1 MTTKL
6 TAEELYKKVN
16 LFAEDCGMVAV
27 GSVKPKNKTFN
38 AVTRHAFGKGK
49 EIDGDKNNGQGNSDY
64 FGFIREHNEP
74 SGKYEDLSLVFFPQS
89 QGKGKEDELVSCIV
103 ALGVGTLGLPNDL
116 AIASLPGTRRLFN
129 RLGGK
134 QNNNIDPNKFFIK
147 NDFTDIVT
155 DAVSDVIK
163 SYNDDSKTKVN
174 YIADKYKNYLLA
186 GYILTKDDFDNG
198 KYDTIVKMWVAA
210 YAKFRG
216 WPNKDT
222 LQDIDKKVLPPVND
236 QCLKILIDPKQKT
249 ESVEQI
255 LYRDRFIVLQG
266 APGTGKTHTAL
277 KIWEECFKD
286 GNRFFEQFH
295 AETTY
300 SDFVY
305 GIRPKLQQDQIG
317 YESHKGILL
326 KAIEKAQELE
336 EGYKNSLQENKE
348 NAVKENRVLLVIDE
362 INRANLSN
370 VLGPVFFLFE
380 KNRKQSNVK
389 IKFDKNIEFDH
400 LPENLFVIA
409 TMNTADR
416 SLAVV
421 DFALRRRFTWLTLK
435 PHKIDNKD
443 LNNNQVFMEDDFNT
457 FCEIFEKYA
466 NDEELNLQPGQS
478 YFIVNKSNQLAEMN
492 CRLKYELMP
501 LIKEYLNEGYLSNAK
516 NVFYNYF
523 FNRIGELI
531 YE

>member
-1 MTTKL
+1 MTTDVL
-6 TAEELYKKVN
+6 FEEVCWIAKNY
-16 LFAEDCGMVAV
+16 GMVV
-27 GSVKPKNKTFN
+27 DGPDKPKNKSVN
-38 AVTRHAFGKGK
+38 AVIRKNYGKGK
-49 EIDGDKNNGQGNSDY
+49 EKDEDGENKEQSGSDY

-74 SGKYEDLSLVFFPQS
+74 RGKYEDLSLVFFPQS
-89 QGKGKEDELVSCIV
+89 RGEELCYCIV

-129 RLGGK
+129 RLGGT
-134 QNNNIDPNKFFIK
+134 QNENTDPNRFFIK

-155 DAVSDVIK
+155 DVVTDIINSFNK
-163 SYNDDSKTKVN
+163 KLGESQMQVN
-174 YIADKYKNYLLA
+174 KIADKYKNYELA
-186 GYILTKDDFDNG
+186 GYILTKEDFDTG
-198 KYDTIVKMWVAA
+198 KYQSIIEKWVAA

-216 WPNKDT
+216 WPK
-222 LQDIDKKVLPPVND
+222 QDILQKIDNEVLPAAKS
-236 QCLKILIDPKQKT
+236 QSIEILISECKS

-266 APGTGKTHTAL
+266 APGTGKTYTAL
-277 KIWEECFKD
+277 KIWDNCFGD
-286 GNRFFEQFH
+286 ENRFFEQFH

-305 GIRPKLQQDQIG
+305 GIRPKLNENEIG
-317 YESHKGILL
+317 YKPHKGTLL
-326 KAIEKAQELE
+326 QAIEKAKELE
-336 EGYKNSLQENKE
+336 AKFKISRDSNED
-348 NAVKENRVLLVIDE
+348 VKPYRVLLVIDE

-389 IKFDKNIEFDH
+389 IEFDGENVIDH

-421 DFALRRRFTWLTLK
+421 DFALRRRFTWLSIK
-435 PHKIDNKD
+435 PHKLDKKALKSIG
-443 LNNNQVFMEDDFNT
+443 QVFMEDDFKSIN
-457 FCEIFEKYA
+457 EIFEQYA
-466 NDEELNLQPGQS
+466 SDEELNLQPGQS
-478 YFIVNKSNQLAEMN
+478 YFIVNKSNDPEEQKAEMD

-523 FNRIGELI
+523 FKRIGELI

>member
-1 MTTKL
+1 MTTDKL
-6 TAEELYKKVN
+6 FEEVCG
-16 LFAEDCGMVAV
+16 FAKEYGMVAA
-27 GSVKPKNKTFN
+27 GPDKPKNKSVN
-38 AVTRHAFGKGK
+38 AVIRKNYGKGK
-49 EIDGDKNNGQGNSDY
+49 EKDEDGENREQSGSDY
-64 FGFIREHNEP
+64 FGFIREHNGP

-89 QGKGKEDELVSCIV
+89 QGEEIVSCIV

-129 RLGGK
+129 RLGGT
-134 QNNNIDPNKFFIK
+134 QNVDIDPNKCFLK

-155 DAVSDVIK
+155 DVVTDFIMS
-163 SYNDDSKTKVN
+163 VN
-174 YIADKYKNYLLA
+174 NELDESQPQVNKIADKYKNYLLA
-186 GYILTKDDFDNG
+186 GYILTKEDFENG
-198 KYDTIVKMWVAA
+198 KYETISKMWVSA
-210 YAKFRG
+210 YAKFRN
-216 WPNKDT
+216 WPTKA
-222 LQDIDKKVLPPVND
+222 QEKEIDKILPAAKD
-236 QCLKILIDPKQKT
+236 QHIATLDNEKKS

-277 KIWEECFKD
+277 KIWDNCFD
-286 GNRFFEQFH
+286 DENRFFEQFH

-305 GIRPKLQQDQIG
+305 GIRPKLKENEIG
-317 YESHKGILL
+317 YGSHRGTLL
-326 KAIEKAQELE
+326 RAIKRANELE
-336 EGYKNSLQENKE
+336 GKFKITRDSNED
-348 NAVKENRVLLVIDE
+348 VKPYRVLLVIDE

-380 KNRKQSNVK
+380 KNRKQSNVT
-389 IKFDKNIEFDH
+389 INFGDNIIDH

-435 PHKIDNKD
+435 PHKIDKKE
-443 LNNNQVFMEDDFNT
+443 LKNNGQVFMEDDFDTIN
-457 FCEIFEKYA
+457 EIFEKYA

-478 YFIVNKSNQLAEMN
+478 YFIVNKYDEAEKQIAEMD

-523 FNRIGELI
+523 FRRIGELI

>member
-1 MTTKL
+1 MTIDELFGTVSEL
-6 TAEELYKKVN
+6 AEKSY
-16 LFAEDCGMVAV
+16 GMIVE
-27 GSVKPKNKTFN
+27 SRNKPKNKTIN
-38 AVTRHAFGKGK
+38 AVIRKNYGKGK
-49 EIDGDKNNGQGNSDY
+49 EKDEDGNNEQSSSDY
-64 FGFIREHNEP
+64 FGFIREHNGP

-89 QGKGKEDELVSCIV
+89 EGEDMVSCIV

-129 RLGGK
+129 RLGGA
-134 QNNNIDPNKFFIK
+134 QNNSIDPNKFFIK

-155 DAVSDVIK
+155 DAVSDVIA
-163 SYNDDSKTKVN
+163 SYNKSLDESKPKVN
-174 YIADKYKNYLLA
+174 KIADKYKNYLFA
-186 GYILTKDDFDNG
+186 GYILTEDDFDND
-198 KYDTIVKMWVAA
+198 KYEIISKMWVAA

-216 WPNKDT
+216 WPNKKQLT
-222 LQDIDKKVLPPVND
+222 DIEKVLPAAKD
-236 QCLKILIDPKQKT
+236 QHITPLIDKNNT

-277 KIWEECFKD
+277 KIWDNSFVD

-305 GIRPKLQQDQIG
+305 GIRPKLQKNKIG
-317 YESHKGILL
+317 YEPHKGILL
-326 KAIEKAQELE
+326 KAIEKAQDHE
-336 EGYKNSLQENKE
+336 EGYKKALQDNNEND
-348 NAVKENRVLLVIDE
+348 VKKNRVLLVIDE

-389 IKFDKNIEFDH
+389 IKFDENIEFDH

>member
-1 MTTKL
+1 MTIDELFGTVSKL
-6 TAEELYKKVN
+6 AENY
-16 LFAEDCGMVAV
+16 GMIVE
-27 GSVKPKNKTFN
+27 SQNKPKNKTIN
-38 AVTRHAFGKGK
+38 AVIRKNYGKGK
-49 EIDGDKNNGQGNSDY
+49 EKDEDGNNEQSSSDY
-64 FGFIREHNEP
+64 FGFIREHNGP

-89 QGKGKEDELVSCIV
+89 EGEDMVSCIV

-129 RLGGK
+129 RLGGA
-134 QNNNIDPNKFFIK
+134 QNNSIDPNKFFIK

-155 DAVSDVIK
+155 DAVSDVIA
-163 SYNDDSKTKVN
+163 SYNKSLDESKPKVN
-174 YIADKYKNYLLA
+174 KIADKYKNYLLA
-186 GYILTKDDFDNG
+186 GYILTEDDFDND
-198 KYDTIVKMWVAA
+198 KYEIISKMWVAA

-216 WPNKDT
+216 WPNKQQLT
-222 LQDIDKKVLPPVND
+222 DIEKVLPAAKD
-236 QCLKILIDPKQKT
+236 QHITPLIDKNKNN

-277 KIWEECFKD
+277 KIWDNSFVD

-317 YESHKGILL
+317 YETHKGILL

-336 EGYKNSLQENKE
+336 EGYKNSLQDNNE

-389 IKFDKNIEFDH
+389 IKFDEEIEFGH

-443 LNNNQVFMEDDFNT
+443 LKNINQVFMEDDFNT

-478 YFIVNKSNQLAEMN
+478 YFIVNKSNHLAEMN